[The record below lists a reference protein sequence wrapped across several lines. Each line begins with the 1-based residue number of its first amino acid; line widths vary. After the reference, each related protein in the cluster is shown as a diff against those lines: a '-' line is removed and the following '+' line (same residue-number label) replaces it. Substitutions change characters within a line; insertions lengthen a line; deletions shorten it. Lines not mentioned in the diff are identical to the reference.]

1 MSVPVVIAS
10 LGLGLAASGSCLGI
24 CMPFFVPFVMAK
36 DDSTKKGFFTA
47 LIFCGGRLIVYMSM
61 GLLFFFVFSELLAD
75 VDEISEIKG
84 FSYIPLILGV
94 IIIIYAVWIIFRL
107 PSVKVCPAKY
117 AKSAVTLVLGMLIGS
132 FICPPFIF
140 MLVANIDRSL
150 STFIFSIMM
159 FWVGSS
165 LSFLFLGS
173 VSGKLSKYLRKK
185 KGRDWIRNV
194 CSFILIFTGIWF
206 IATTFINR

>member
-1 MSVPVVIAS
+1 MNVPVVITS

-24 CMPFFVPFVMAK
+24 CMPFFVPYVMAK
-36 DDSTKKGFFTA
+36 DDTTKKGFLTA
-47 LIFCGGRLIVYMSM
+47 LIFCGGRLLVYMSM

>member
-1 MSVPVVIAS
+1 MSIPVVIAS
-10 LGLGLAASGSCLGI
+10 LGLGLAASGSCMGI
-24 CMPFFVPFVMAK
+24 CMPFFVPYVMAK
-36 DDSTKKGFFTA
+36 DDSTKKGFLTA
-47 LIFCGGRLIVYMSM
+47 LLFSGGRLLVYMSI
-61 GLLFFFVFSELLAD
+61 GLLFFFIFSELLAD

-94 IIIIYAVWIIFRL
+94 IIIIYAVWILFKL
-107 PSVKVCPAKY
+107 PAVKVCPAKY

-140 MLVANIDRSL
+140 MLVANIDRSI
-150 STFIFSIMM
+150 SIFTASILM

-165 LSFLFLGS
+165 LSFLLLGS
-173 VSGKLSKYLRKK
+173 VSGKLSAYLREK
-185 KGRDWIRNV
+185 KGREWIRNV
-194 CSFILIFTGIWF
+194 SAFILIFTGIWF